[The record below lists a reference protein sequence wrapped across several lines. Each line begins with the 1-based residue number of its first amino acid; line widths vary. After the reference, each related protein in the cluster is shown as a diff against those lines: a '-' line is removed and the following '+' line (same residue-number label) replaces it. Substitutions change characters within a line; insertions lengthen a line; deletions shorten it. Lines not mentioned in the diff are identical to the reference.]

1 MAGTQESRKYESK
14 HPFDSTK
21 DRPSKVV
28 APVRR
33 HGWNVST
40 LHARAMYRSNVELTP
55 LGCAQLSSAQVESL
69 RKAGQYASG
78 LVKDVNMV
86 AHTFKE
92 FGMNVIKAHRLSP
105 DAFFQ
110 MVRTASVPPPRSPSS
125 FSHTL
130 QTFST
135 K

>member
-1 MAGTQESRKYESK
+1 M
-14 HPFDSTK
+14 
-21 DRPSKVV
+21 
-28 APVRR
+28 
-33 HGWNVST
+33 
-40 LHARAMYRSNVELTP
+40 ELTP

-92 FGMNVIKAHRLSP
+92 FGMNVIKAHKLSP

-110 MVRTASVPPPRSPSS
+110 MVRTASLPPAPFPV
-125 FSHTL
+125 
-130 QTFST
+130 
-135 K
+135 